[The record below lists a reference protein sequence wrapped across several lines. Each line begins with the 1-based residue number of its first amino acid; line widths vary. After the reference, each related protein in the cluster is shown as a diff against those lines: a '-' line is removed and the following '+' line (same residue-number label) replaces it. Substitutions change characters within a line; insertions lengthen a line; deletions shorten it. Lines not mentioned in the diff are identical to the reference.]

1 MSTTLVC
8 AGTVLFFD
16 TVAFKSRLATLLG
29 VIAESIGVT
38 VAPGSVIVTVTVTAP
53 SGGLAAIETGL
64 ATTSTLSAAVTAAGA
79 SLMSS
84 STPMASSPPP
94 PSPLSPPSSPPKPP
108 PPTTPPPSI
117 PPSASTEFVI
127 DITNT
132 TAQAQT
138 AGDEAGNSA
147 TVGIV
152 LGISIPIVL
161 IIFVVILVLAYKRGK
176 SMTQTPKL
184 EMLATPAGV
193 TLTEVVTTSASHTG
207 LEEKI

>member
-8 AGTVLFFD
+8 GGTVLFFD

-84 STPMASSPPP
+84 STPMASYPPP
-94 PSPLSPPSSPPKPP
+94 PSPPSSPPKPP

-184 EMLATPAGV
+184 EMLAKPAGV

>member
-8 AGTVLFFD
+8 GGTVLFFD

-84 STPMASSPPP
+84 STPMASYPPP

-117 PPSASTEFVI
+117 PPSTEFVI

-184 EMLATPAGV
+184 EMLAKPAGV

>member
-8 AGTVLFFD
+8 GGTVLFFD

-84 STPMASSPPP
+84 STPMASYPPP

-184 EMLATPAGV
+184 EMLAKPAGV

>member
-1 MSTTLVC
+1 M
-8 AGTVLFFD
+8 
-16 TVAFKSRLATLLG
+16 
-29 VIAESIGVT
+29 
-38 VAPGSVIVTVTVTAP
+38 
-53 SGGLAAIETGL
+53 
-64 ATTSTLSAAVTAAGA
+64 
-79 SLMSS
+79 
-84 STPMASSPPP
+84 
-94 PSPLSPPSSPPKPP
+94 
-108 PPTTPPPSI
+108 
-117 PPSASTEFVI
+117 PSAPTEFVI

-184 EMLATPAGV
+184 EMLAKPAGV